1 MRKNRLI
8 VHPRGARPARRA
20 AHDQRT
26 RQELLEAAGR
36 VFAEKGFE
44 RATGKEICRLAG
56 ANAAAIN
63 YHFGGMVGLYA
74 AVVEEAHGRL
84 VTVAMLTEAVAGKTN
99 ARAKLEALLG
109 LIVGA
114 LTGPGAAS
122 WAIRIVGRELT
133 APSPMLAEFREK
145 NTRERVRIFRSI
157 VSELT
162 GLPEDHPT
170 VARGCVNVMAPC
182 FLLLTADRRMI
193 ERRFPEIGLGPEGA
207 DELVQHMVDYALAG
221 LGAVAKRAR
230 AGRA

>member
-8 VHPRGARPARRA
+8 VPPRRARPSRA
-20 AHDQRT
+20 SAHDQRT
-26 RQELLEAAGR
+26 RQDLLEAAGR

-56 ANAAAIN
+56 ANSAAIN

-84 VTVAMLTEAVAGKTN
+84 VTVAMLSEAIAGKTD

-109 LIVGA
+109 LIVRTLA
-114 LTGPGAAS
+114 GPAATS
-122 WAIRIVGRELT
+122 WAVRVVGRELT
-133 APSPMLAEFREK
+133 SPSPMLAAYRE
-145 NTRERVRIFRSI
+145 NHTRERVRIFRSI

-162 GLPEDHPT
+162 GLPEGHPT
-170 VARGCVNVMAPC
+170 VARGCINIMAPC
-182 FLLLTADRRMI
+182 FLLLTADRCLI

-221 LGAVAKRAR
+221 LAAVAKRAR
-230 AGRA
+230 KAT